1 MISNKE
7 RSEVAKSLR
16 SVAKKA
22 RRREDGN
29 GGQNLF
35 AAWMAL
41 STAITGKIAFCDTS
55 DAFNALADL
64 IEPNFHY
71 DEYAEFDF
79 VADKINIV
87 RKAYVVSICDGEFSS
102 CELPMW
108 VYPTREA
115 AKKKAREYTE
125 EKHDNAFKKAY
136 VCQVEVMDE

>member
-1 MISNKE
+1 MISDKE

-16 SVAKKA
+16 SVAKVAK
-22 RRREDGN
+22 RRDGS
-29 GGQNLF
+29 GIPNLC

-41 STAITGKIAFCDTS
+41 STAIMGRIAFCNTS
-55 DAFNALADL
+55 DAFNALANL

-87 RKAYVVSICDGEFSS
+87 RKAYVVSICDGEFS

-115 AKKKAREYTE
+115 ALKKAREYTE
-125 EKHDNAFKKAY
+125 GKHDNAFKKAY